1 MKVAKTIA
9 WLTVTTVLM
18 VSVLAGCG
26 NGSEGGESAP
36 STSGEDA
43 NKSITLNMMT
53 PQHSAWPYKED
64 WPIYRYIKEKTNI
77 EFKVQVPSDDYT
89 TALNLAISSNE
100 MPDIMMAP
108 NLNAANTNGKNG
120 AFLNYFDHL
129 DKMPNYK
136 KFLEDNPELKSIV
149 LSPDGKS
156 YYLPHYGLEQ
166 QSRRSWLYRDD
177 IFNKHNLTPPA
188 DWDEMYTTAK
198 KLKELYPESY
208 PVIIYDGL
216 SSITN
221 ISPAFNTWFGNYI
234 DFEKNEWRYGPIE
247 DGFKEM
253 LMVLNKFYEED
264 LIPPDFMAMK
274 RNQFNDIL
282 AQDKGFMASDYIGAM
297 DEIPVIL
304 NKTPE
309 QFSLDYMVPP
319 KGGANGKPYNAYGGY
334 LGNGFAVA
342 SNSKNID
349 AALRY
354 LDFLYSPEGI
364 DMATWG
370 KEGETYT
377 VENGVRKF
385 KPEFNGMGDLRTK
398 TGIATYGA
406 HTALDMSAYDQM
418 NTEKLNKALQQIQQG
433 NEAKLQ
439 PRLSFTDEENEV
451 LNLTNTAIKK
461 YMDEQV
467 SKFILG
473 QKSFDEWDAYVA
485 EIKKMGIDKVIAVH
499 KAAYDRGQQFL
510 ANN

>member
-1 MKVAKTIA
+1 MKITKSIA
-9 WLTVTTVLM
+9 LLTVTALLM
-18 VSVLAGCG
+18 VSVMAGCG
-26 NGSEGGESAP
+26 KGGGEGKPTP
-36 STSGEDA
+36 SVSGEET
-43 NKSITLNMMT
+43 NKPVTLKMMT
-53 PQHSAWPYKED
+53 VQHSAWPYKAD

-77 EFKVQVPSDDYT
+77 DFKVQVPSSDYN

-100 MPDIMMAP
+100 MPDIMITTS
-108 NLNAANTNGKNG
+108 LNNANTNGKSG
-120 AFLNYFDHL
+120 AFVNFFDHL
-129 DKMPNYK
+129 DQMPNYK
-136 KFLEDNPELKSIV
+136 KFLDEHPELKAFV
-149 LSPDGKS
+149 LSPEGKS

-177 IFNKHNLTPPA
+177 IFKKHNLTPPA

-198 KLKELYPESY
+198 KLKELYPESH
-208 PVIIYDGL
+208 PVLIYDNL
-216 SSITN
+216 SSLNN
-221 ISPAFNTWFGNYI
+221 IAPAFNTWFGNYI
-234 DFEKNEWRYGPIE
+234 DYEKNEWRYGPIE

-253 LMVLNKFYEED
+253 LMTLNKFYKD
-264 LIPPDFMAMK
+264 GLIPPDFMALK
-274 RNQFNDIL
+274 RPQFNDLL
-282 AQDKGFMASDYIGAM
+282 AQNKSFIANDYIGLI
-297 DEIPVIL
+297 DELPVL
-304 NKTPE
+304 LKKSPE
-309 QFSLDYMVPP
+309 EFSLDYMVPA
-319 KGGANGKPYNAYGGY
+319 KGGKDGKPYNAYGGY

-342 SNSKNID
+342 SNSKNKD

-385 KPEFNGMGDLRTK
+385 KPEFEGMGDLRTK

-406 HTALDMSAYDQM
+406 HTVVDMTAYDPM
-418 NTEKLNKALQQIQQG
+418 NSEKLNKALKQIQQG

-439 PRLSFTDEENEV
+439 PRLAFTDEENEV

-473 QKSFDEWDAYVA
+473 QKSFDEWDAYVE
-485 EIKKMGIDKVIAVH
+485 EIKKMGIDEVVAVH
-499 KAAYDRGQQFL
+499 KSAYERAQQFL
-510 ANN
+510 K